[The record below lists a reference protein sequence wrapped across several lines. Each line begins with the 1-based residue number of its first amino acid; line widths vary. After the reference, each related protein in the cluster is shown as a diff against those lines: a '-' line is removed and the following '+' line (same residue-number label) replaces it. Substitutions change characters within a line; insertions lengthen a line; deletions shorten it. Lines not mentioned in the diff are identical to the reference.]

1 MLILKKTVL
10 VSPRT
15 THFGGSMR
23 ILGTVFVTSIILS
36 FAPGSALAGS
46 WKSNQNQQQ
55 AAQQQTQEFVDA
67 RMHETLSSIDSH
79 LTTLVSLS
87 RSGEAPRKPGIIGPT
102 VAGAAGPA
110 RSIATPAAPYS
121 TSPVLVDD
129 ILARR
134 VTIQWNGSASDLL
147 KSMSSQ
153 LGLSYH
159 QTAPVYGKVR
169 LEGHSMTVEQTLN
182 LIAKQIHGQADIVLS
197 LPNRSLTLAK
207 K

>member
-1 MLILKKTVL
+1 MRTLSFTIATSVFLSL
-10 VSPRT
+10 VS
-15 THFGGSMR
+15 
-23 ILGTVFVTSIILS
+23 I
-36 FAPGSALAGS
+36 SASAGS
-46 WKSNQNQQQ
+46 WRSSPNQQQ
-55 AAQQQTQEFVDA
+55 AAQNQTQEFVDA
-67 RMHETLSSIDSH
+67 RMHETLTSIDSH
-79 LTTLVSLS
+79 LNTLVSLS

-110 RSIATPAAPYS
+110 RPIGTPATPYHPPMVVA
-121 TSPVLVDD
+121 TDD
-129 ILARR
+129 IMSRR
-134 VTIQWNGSASDLL
+134 VRIQWNGSASDLL

-153 LGLSYH
+153 LGFSFH

-169 LEGHSMTVEQTLN
+169 LEGDSLTVEQTLN